1 MTEKNNTER
10 IPTANDVKRIALETI
25 EQLRNRSMKVDQAN
39 AISKLCNNIIS
50 TVHLEIEATK
60 LMGREQDGGL
70 KNFLS
75 NETKLLERPLT
86 DEEANQKRK
95 LANESQEPF
104 NH

>member
-1 MTEKNNTER
+1 MKEER

-25 EQLRNRSMKVDQAN
+25 EQLRNKTMKVDQAN

-60 LMGREQDGGL
+60 LTGKDQGVGL
-70 KNFLS
+70 NNFLA

-86 DEEANQKRK
+86 EEEAEQKRR
-95 LANESQEPF
+95 LANEGQEPF
-104 NH
+104 TH